1 MRLHIIIFFFTLHI
15 YTQSNPTMSYY
26 FGDETTYNEKI
37 PTPESILGYSIG
49 QWHLSHDKIVK
60 YLQILSESSNRIKYK
75 SRGETFEGRPLI
87 LLIITSEK
95 NHEKLNTIKKEHID
109 AVPTCQRSAQLS
121 SGDISRPREGGS
133 RWFQGWQRG
142 QFN

>member
-15 YTQSNPTMSYY
+15 YTQSNPPMSYY
-26 FGDETTYNEKI
+26 FGDETTYNEKV
-37 PTPESILGYSIG
+37 PTPESIIGYNVG

-60 YLQILSESSNRIKYK
+60 YLQILSQSSNRIKFE

-109 AVPTCQRSAQLS
+109 AVNQLNKKK
-121 SGDISRPREGGS
+121 IC
-133 RWFQGWQRG
+133 
-142 QFN
+142 